1 MNNLIK
7 RVFPLELNFELK
19 NYICYLK
26 RSQKVM
32 TAENGMR
39 KVIFCDAA
47 SYNNM
52 GDQAIA
58 LAMSTFV
65 RDLVGD
71 ENYVEISEKNF
82 LESFASLKK
91 IVKENDIICLSGGG
105 NMGDLYPRYEA
116 IRRKVIKGFPRNE
129 IIIFPQTIDYQN
141 NAYGKREL
149 QRSAKAYNAHKKL
162 LICARES
169 QSYTTMKQVYKNV
182 YMVSDIVF
190 YLYGKFDIQS
200 HSKRKIG
207 VCLRHDRES
216 SVSDEIE
223 LSIFKAIREMGY
235 ELTTL
240 STMSGDKQEIV
251 NNSERRMHLITMLE
265 TFKEC
270 ECIITDR
277 LHGMIFSIIAA
288 VPCLIIDNSNHKVF
302 GVYETVQ
309 PYLQGVEKL
318 ESATNVKDKL
328 KKAMRS
334 TVKLEFSQISYS
346 ILAEM
351 IMNGKLHGEK
361 QQAGNKK
368 SIEEIKC

>member
-7 RVFPLELNFELK
+7 RVLPLELNFELK

-32 TAENGMR
+32 TVENGMR
-39 KVIFCDAA
+39 KIIFCDAA
-47 SYNNM
+47 SYDNM

-58 LAMSTFV
+58 LAMSTFI

-71 ENYVEISEKNF
+71 ENYVEISEKYF
-82 LESFASLKK
+82 LESFASLKR

-116 IRRKVIKGFPRNE
+116 IRRKIIKEFRRNE
-129 IIIFPQTIDYQN
+129 IIVFPQTIDFQN
-141 NAYGKREL
+141 NAYGNREL
-149 QRSAKAYNAHKKL
+149 QRSAEVYNAHEKL
-162 LICARES
+162 LLCARES
-169 QSYTTMKQVYKNV
+169 QSYTIMKKVYKNV
-182 YMVSDIVF
+182 CMIPDIVF
-190 YLYGKFDIQS
+190 YLYGKIDIQS
-200 HSKRKIG
+200 HPKRRIG
-207 VCLRHDRES
+207 VCLRDDRES
-216 SVSDEIE
+216 TVSDEIK
-223 LSIFKAIREMGY
+223 LSIFKAIRGMGY

-251 NNSERRMHLITMLE
+251 NSSKRRMHLIAMLE

-309 PYLQGVEKL
+309 PYLQGVDKL
-318 ESATNVKDKL
+318 ESSVNVKDKL
-328 KKAMRS
+328 EKAVQS
-334 TVKLEFSQISYS
+334 TVSWTIRKLDIVSWQ
-346 ILAEM
+346 
-351 IMNGKLHGEK
+351 K
-361 QQAGNKK
+361 
-368 SIEEIKC
+368 